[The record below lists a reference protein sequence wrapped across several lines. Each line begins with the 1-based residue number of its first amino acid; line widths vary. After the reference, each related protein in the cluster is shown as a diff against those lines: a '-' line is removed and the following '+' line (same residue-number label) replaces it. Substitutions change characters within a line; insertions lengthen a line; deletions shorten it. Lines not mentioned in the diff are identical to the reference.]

1 MSETKGVFETL
12 YAIDATNKIKKK
24 NGLSYI
30 SWASA
35 LAEVKKVFPDISFTV
50 YPQIVDEFGN
60 TRFWHDDGNTGWV
73 DVGVT
78 INGKEERIT
87 LPIMD
92 FKNKSI
98 PAAEITSTDANKA
111 QMRCLVK
118 ALALH
123 GFSMHI
129 FEGED
134 TPESVSIVNDLCDSI
149 TDLIKKKCKD
159 EKSTEKVM
167 ELCKAAERKAWPNLE
182 EDAITGRNYKDIEDV
197 NILENLE
204 KQLLAIRK

>member
-87 LPIMD
+87 LPVMD

-182 EDAITGRNYKDIEDV
+182 EDAITGRNFKDIDDV
-197 NILENLE
+197 TILENLE